1 MEAMAT
7 ALQKV
12 MAAMVETGVYLVGTA
27 EIAEMLELA
36 EMEAMVGLEELLPGS
51 VTAGMEEAV
60 E

>member
-12 MAAMVETGVYLVGTA
+12 MAAMEETEVYLVGMA
-27 EIAEMLELA
+27 EMAEMLELA
-36 EMEAMVGLEELLPGS
+36 EMEGMVGLEELLPGS